1 MSILIKDA
9 NSQTQETRTNLG
21 ADNQHTQVT
30 QGTSDSL
37 IMRLLR
43 VFQNFTFSFPGTV
56 TSALNVALPS
66 NQGLGNVSAV
76 NTVSLCNISTGDMG
90 KYVTVMQAQS
100 VACNTGIYQNFK
112 RA

>member
-1 MSILIKDA
+1 MGILIKDA
-9 NSQTQETRTNLG
+9 NSQTQETRTNQG
-21 ADNQHTQVT
+21 ADGPHTQVV
-30 QGTSDSL
+30 QGTSDGM

-56 TSALNVALPS
+56 TSSLNVSLLS
-66 NQGLGNVSAV
+66 NQSLGTLSTV
-76 NTVSLCNISTGDMG
+76 NTVSQCNVSTGDMG

-112 RA
+112 RV